1 MADCSAAWRD
11 DFCFGLLRPEAEV
24 PDARVVAAAAAA
36 AEEDFEADLPVEC
49 LDTAPVLE
57 SDDLRGGGGFAPE
70 GSGFFLG
77 GAIV

>member
-11 DFCFGLLRPEAEV
+11 DFCFGLLRPEAEA
-24 PDARVVAAAAAA
+24 PAARVVAAA

-49 LDTAPVLE
+49 LVTPPVLE
-57 SDDLRGGGGFAPE
+57 SDGRRGGGGFAPE
-70 GSGFFLG
+70 GNGFFLG